1 MKENIIA
8 DIDSIISTKE
18 SMDGYYN
25 ELLSMINQFQEII
38 EDTQNIYYTES
49 ATLYRK
55 IAINYIESVRNYI
68 NNDFKEFIDRI
79 DKVKS
84 RVSSIASS
92 ISGEVDRV
100 VAIGAGIDSFIGEK
114 ITEHMQHYR
123 VWQAKQNKK
132 GAYNRN
138 MSNI

>member
-1 MKENIIA
+1 MKENIIV

-25 ELLSMINQFQEII
+25 ELLSMINMFQEII

-79 DKVKS
+79 DEVKKIYIDEYN
-84 RVSSIASS
+84 RM
-92 ISGEVDRV
+92 
-100 VAIGAGIDSFIGEK
+100 DSFVRGG
-114 ITEHMQHYR
+114 TR
-123 VWQAKQNKK
+123 
-132 GAYNRN
+132 
-138 MSNI
+138 

>member
-25 ELLSMINQFQEII
+25 ELLSMINMFQEII

-79 DKVKS
+79 DEVKKIYIDEYN
-84 RVSSIASS
+84 RM
-92 ISGEVDRV
+92 
-100 VAIGAGIDSFIGEK
+100 DSFVRGG
-114 ITEHMQHYR
+114 TR
-123 VWQAKQNKK
+123 
-132 GAYNRN
+132 
-138 MSNI
+138 

>member
-18 SMDGYYN
+18 SMDGYCN
-25 ELLSMINQFQEII
+25 ELLSMINWFQEII

-55 IAINYIESVRNYI
+55 IAINYIEFVRNYI

-79 DKVKS
+79 DEVKK
-84 RVSSIASS
+84 IY
-92 ISGEVDRV
+92 IDEYNQM
-100 VAIGAGIDSFIGEK
+100 DSFVRGG
-114 ITEHMQHYR
+114 TR
-123 VWQAKQNKK
+123 
-132 GAYNRN
+132 
-138 MSNI
+138 

>member
-25 ELLSMINQFQEII
+25 ELLSMINWFQEII

-55 IAINYIESVRNYI
+55 IAINYIESFRNYI

-79 DKVKS
+79 DEVKKIYIDEYN
-84 RVSSIASS
+84 RM
-92 ISGEVDRV
+92 
-100 VAIGAGIDSFIGEK
+100 DSFVHGD
-114 ITEHMQHYR
+114 TR
-123 VWQAKQNKK
+123 
-132 GAYNRN
+132 
-138 MSNI
+138 